1 MEEPDAESQALPGPV
16 ASMGVKSSQPLF
28 TTPFPILPA
37 ARESSAHFSLEQK
50 LIELFW
56 GVMCCQG
63 IFRIVTSL
71 IPPRSCQAASFCRQ
85 GNWL

>member
-1 MEEPDAESQALPGPV
+1 MEEPDAEGQALCSPV
-16 ASMGVKSSQPLF
+16 AGMGVKSSQPLF
-28 TTPFPILPA
+28 TTPFPILPPA
-37 ARESSAHFSLEQK
+37 GESSAHFPLGQK

-56 GVMCCQG
+56 GAMCCQG

-71 IPPRSCQAASFCRQ
+71 IPSLSCQAASFCRQ